1 MQSRAELLQNEY
13 KKVIENHPG
22 TISGPGSSKYD
33 DTDFLSRMF
42 TKNPKNGV
50 INESMGLSKQDSS
63 EVLHKSSSMKM
74 IGESNQATTSATGGA
89 GVERPTILSSLS
101 GSGNNH

>member
-50 INESMGLSKQDSS
+50 NESMGLSKQDSS